1 MRLKIIFLSGML
13 ILLSKQTLAADRVLK
28 IYHDSDY
35 ANHQLSADAMRMGF
49 LTALAEV
56 EHDFQGVKFEFVEK
70 DHRGNSNRSLLH
82 MRQYLKDSK
91 ALAILGGLH
100 SPPYIKYRQFINEQ
114 QVLLMVPWAAGG
126 PITRY
131 PSSTNSI
138 FRLSIDDTKA
148 GFRIVE
154 FAQQKKQCQQ
164 PHMLLERT
172 PWGESNH
179 KTMTQALG
187 KDVSASVTW
196 FSWNLQQNQAKIMLR
211 KTLETGADCLLFVGN
226 AVEGRVFVEA
236 MAALPKNQRVPI
248 ISHWGITG
256 GKFYEQVKNAIDGKI
271 DLHFIQSCFSL
282 RDKPYSE
289 NTQQVI
295 NTAIH
300 LFPAQFNNPELLS
313 APAGFI
319 HSYDLGK
326 IFFTSLK
333 SVDLSA
339 DILTLR
345 QAIRDNLEMLE
356 QPVNGLIKRYVS
368 PFSRWSEQKS
378 DAHEALGLE
387 DFCMAHYDTDG
398 GISVLPN

>member
-1 MRLKIIFLSGML
+1 MRLTIIFLSGML
-13 ILLSKQTLAADRVLK
+13 ALLSGKINAAERTLK

-35 ANHQLSADAMRMGF
+35 SNHQNSADAMRMGF
-49 LTALAEV
+49 LTALAEI
-56 EHDFQGVKFEFVEK
+56 EHDFPGVKFELIKK

-82 MRQYLKDSK
+82 MRQYLKDPQ
-91 ALAILGGLH
+91 ALAMVGGLH
-100 SPPYIKYRQFINEQ
+100 SPPYIKHRKFINEQ
-114 QVLLMVPWAAGG
+114 QILLLIPWAAGG
-126 PITRY
+126 PITRF
-131 PSSTNSI
+131 PSSNNSV

-154 FAQQKKQCQQ
+154 FAQQKMQCQR
-164 PHMLLERT
+164 PHLLLERT

-187 KDVSASVTW
+187 KSTTSAVTW
-196 FSWNLQQNQAKIMLR
+196 FSWDLKQNEAKIMLR
-211 KTLETGADCLLFVGN
+211 NTLESGPDCLLFVGN
-226 AVEGRVFVEA
+226 AVEGRAFVEA

-256 GKFYEQVKNAIDGKI
+256 GSFYQQVKDAINTKV

-282 RDKPYSE
+282 RDKPYTD

-300 LFPAQFNNPELLS
+300 LFPTQFSKPELLP

-319 HSYDLGK
+319 HSYDLAK

-333 SVDLSA
+333 SIDLKA
-339 DILTLR
+339 DIVELR
-345 QAIRDNLEMLE
+345 QAVREKLEALE
-356 QPVNGLIKRYVS
+356 QPVDGLIKRYVS
-368 PFSRWSEQKS
+368 PFSKWSAQKS

-387 DFCMAHYDTDG
+387 DFCMARYDTAG